1 MILKMRVTINNG
13 SRMSA
18 SPEKLF
24 LVLLLTAALT
34 TTCGYRPFFQPVND
48 EKLREVQQLVTDIPG
63 FPDFKEVGSNT
74 MADNSSILISKY
86 YVSKAPYEDVK
97 NFYFQFLTSHGW
109 RIAEEKPLSVWGRDY
124 GGKKLTFIKENFSFQ
139 FNMKEATMS
148 AAIMRSVTLGTVLNF
163 AHESE
168 SYL

>member
-1 MILKMRVTINNG
+1 
-13 SRMSA
+13 MSA

-109 RIAEEKPLSVWGRDY
+109 RIAEEKPLSIWGRDY
-124 GGKKLTFIKENFSFQ
+124 GGKKLTFIKGELLLSIQYEGSNNVGRNYAFGYAWDSPEFRTRVR
-139 FNMKEATMS
+139 K
-148 AAIMRSVTLGTVLNF
+148 LPLN
-163 AHESE
+163 
-168 SYL
+168 